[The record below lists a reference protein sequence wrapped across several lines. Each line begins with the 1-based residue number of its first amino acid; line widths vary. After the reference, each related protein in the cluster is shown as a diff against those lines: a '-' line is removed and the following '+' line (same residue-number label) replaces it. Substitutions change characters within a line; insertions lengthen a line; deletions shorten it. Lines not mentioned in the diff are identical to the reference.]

1 MEKSKK
7 GLADTQEG
15 EFILNESGTSVSV
28 DPFEEINSSD
38 PLESTT
44 NNEEESEQRSSDK
57 EDEDKVNSA

>member
-1 MEKSKK
+1 MEKTKK

-28 DPFEEINSSD
+28 DPVEEINSSD

-44 NNEEESEQRSSDK
+44 NNEKDSEQSSD
-57 EDEDKVNSA
+57 EGHEDKVNSA